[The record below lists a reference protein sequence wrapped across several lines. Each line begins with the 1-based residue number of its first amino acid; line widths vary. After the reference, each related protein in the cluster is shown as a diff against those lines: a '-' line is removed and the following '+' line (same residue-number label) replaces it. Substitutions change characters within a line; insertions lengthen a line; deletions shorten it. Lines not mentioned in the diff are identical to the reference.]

1 MLTQVHLKKKRA
13 FSLFT
18 SFGQKK
24 KLTSLQSSSENLT
37 NKIKHRVRFWTFQ
50 NFTFLLKSDSIA
62 FFVENIYI
70 FFGNEIALY
79 KIIVLF
85 RKPIWHSVAFNIL
98 LQCRYANIISISHK
112 VIMVKNQEKDY
123 LFGTKR

>member
-1 MLTQVHLKKKRA
+1 M
-13 FSLFT
+13 FT
-18 SFGQKK
+18 SPGQEK

-37 NKIKHRVRFWTFQ
+37 KRSKQRVRFWTYQ
-50 NFTFLLKSDSIA
+50 NFTFLLKSDTIA

>member
-1 MLTQVHLKKKRA
+1 MK
-13 FSLFT
+13 
-18 SFGQKK
+18 
-24 KLTSLQSSSENLT
+24 
-37 NKIKHRVRFWTFQ
+37 FWTSQ
-50 NFTFLLKSDSIA
+50 NFTFSLKSYSIA

-98 LQCRYANIISISHK
+98 LQYRYTNILSISHK